1 MLTNKCLKGT
11 ALRNQLVHD
20 FVSQVFSSGHNL
32 KEMTV
37 ETGYDYHKKI
47 FDTCEAMMRLVGQ
60 VNIQFFWLHGFEYY
74 QKAHE

>member
-1 MLTNKCLKGT
+1 MSSIFSMYTYKYLKGT
-11 ALRNQLVHD
+11 ELKSQLILD
-20 FVSQVFSSGHNL
+20 FVCQVFSSGHNL

-60 VNIQFFWLHGFEYY
+60 VKYPKHKSERI
-74 QKAHE
+74 

>member
-11 ALRNQLVHD
+11 ALRNQLAHD

-60 VNIQFFWLHGFEYY
+60 VKYPKHKSEGT
-74 QKAHE
+74 

>member
-1 MLTNKCLKGT
+1 MKLKFYI
-11 ALRNQLVHD
+11 LCPNNLQNCK
-20 FVSQVFSSGHNL
+20 SKIKVFSSGHNL

-60 VNIQFFWLHGFEYY
+60 VNSL
-74 QKAHE
+74 

>member
-60 VNIQFFWLHGFEYY
+60 VKCPSHKSERT
-74 QKAHE
+74 